1 MHCIA
6 TVCYVSAREDQC
18 KHCGSFIRTFFYT
31 SWQQL
36 NVIAQEAGIYNDTVS
51 IIEASDDMSV
61 QQSCSMMF
69 IMLK

>member
-1 MHCIA
+1 MQALRFVHK
-6 TVCYVSAREDQC
+6 D
-18 KHCGSFIRTFFYT
+18 FFYT